1 MPRRIRSLLDS
12 LIAEVSSHVDRSEA
26 IAGQTRLLAL
36 NAAIEA
42 ARAGEAGRGFGV
54 VAQEV
59 KTLAAQASNSSQVFR
74 EELIGRLRQG
84 SEIAGDLVR
93 DLDGGQLGELAQ
105 SIADALSRTLYDRT
119 IDVRFLASD
128 HSIRESL
135 LLEHSPKAEARA
147 LERLR
152 SLLSYSPYFLNA
164 FVVNAEGQVAACAHD
179 NAAVR
184 SVEFKGY
191 AQFERVINGGATD
204 GWGTDEVWQN
214 PWSHDR
220 RVLIFVA
227 PVECDGVTVGIC
239 YLEYDFEGQ
248 VAQLIDVIGK
258 AKSKGSISIVDGK
271 GRVVATTGA
280 YPFHAAHPHARPG
293 AGQQMRS
300 YDGLTVAQA
309 SVPTDH
315 GVAGLGFRCVIED
328 HVETE
333 SQIAAAFG
341 RKSPPLAA

>member
-12 LIAEVSSHVDRSEA
+12 LIAEVGSHVDRSEA

-59 KTLAAQASNSSQVFR
+59 KTLAAQASNSSRVFR

-84 SEIAGDLVR
+84 SDIAGDLVR

-105 SIADALSRTLYDRT
+105 SIADALSRTVYDRS

-135 LLEHSPKAEARA
+135 LIENSPKAEARA

-164 FVVNAEGQVAACAHD
+164 FVVNAEGRVAVCAHD
-179 NAAVR
+179 NASVR
-184 SVEFKGY
+184 DVEFKGY
-191 AQFERVINGGATD
+191 AQFERVIGGGARD
-204 GWGTDEVWQN
+204 GWATDEVWQN
-214 PWSHDR
+214 PWSEDR
-220 RVLIFVA
+220 KVLIMVA
-227 PVECDGVTVGIC
+227 PVACDGVIIGIC

-248 VAQLIDVIGK
+248 AAQLIDTIGK
-258 AKSKGSISIVDGK
+258 AKLKGAISIVDHR
-271 GRVVATTGA
+271 GRVVATTGS
-280 YPFHAAHPHARPG
+280 YRFHDLHPHAQPG
-293 AGQQMRS
+293 REQHLRS
-300 YDGLTVAQA
+300 YDGLTIAQA
-309 SVPTDH
+309 AVPTDH
-315 GVAGLGFRCVIED
+315 GVPGLDFRCVIEAR
-328 HVETE
+328 VETE
-333 SQIAAAFG
+333 SEIAEAFG
-341 RKSPPLAA
+341 RRGTAAAA